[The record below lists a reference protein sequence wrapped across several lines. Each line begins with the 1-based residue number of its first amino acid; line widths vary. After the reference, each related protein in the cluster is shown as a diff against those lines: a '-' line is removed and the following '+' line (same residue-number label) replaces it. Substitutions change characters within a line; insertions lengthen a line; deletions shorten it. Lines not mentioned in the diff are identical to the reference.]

1 MCGIS
6 GVLSWSQPPDRE
18 VLKLMNDSLAH
29 RGPDAE
35 GIYIDGPLGLAHRR
49 LSVIDLTIA
58 ANQPLVDITG
68 KYCVV
73 FNGEIYNFKAL
84 RHELETTGAR
94 FKTQSDTE
102 VLLEAYKKWGHK
114 CLDRFNGMFAFALWD
129 GPQQQ
134 LFLARD
140 RLGKKPLFYYM
151 LPQGGLVFASELKAL
166 LEDPRIPRKMNMQAL
181 NQYLSFGYIMAP
193 ESMVDGVKKL
203 EPAHY
208 LIVKKGKETPPKQY
222 WDLKSYFSQK
232 NNFTSSADASDE
244 LLHLLRDA
252 IKLRMV
258 SDVSLGAFLSGG
270 IDSSS
275 IVAGMCHTQPS
286 GSHHTFSMGF
296 QEETF
301 SELEMAKRVAQH
313 LNVIHKDKVLLPN
326 LAENLSEIAYYA
338 DEPFSDTSIIP
349 MYYLAQFSR
358 KHVTVCL
365 SGDGADEIFGGY
377 ETYLADK
384 ICRHTGFLSPTHKNF
399 ILRLINQ
406 FSPTTFNKVSL
417 DYKLRK
423 FFEAHSQDL
432 DRAHASWRVI
442 FSESEKQSLVC
453 PELFSE
459 YFQED
464 TRNRVLH
471 YGREVQGCHYLDRAM
486 YMDTKT
492 WLPDDILVKV
502 DRASMA
508 HGMETRSPFLD
519 YRLVEF
525 AASLPVSLKIH
536 GFQKKY
542 LLKLSQKDSL
552 PWRVRHQ
559 RKKGFNSPVS
569 HWMLNT
575 LKPFYE
581 DILSTQDDLFGEVIL
596 KNTIKELY
604 NNHQKKLQ
612 DNGLK
617 LFSLIMLSL
626 WKKRFKVSMP

>member
-286 GSHHTFSMGF
+286 GSHHTFS
-296 QEETF
+296 
-301 SELEMAKRVAQH
+301 
-313 LNVIHKDKVLLPN
+313 
-326 LAENLSEIAYYA
+326 
-338 DEPFSDTSIIP
+338 
-349 MYYLAQFSR
+349 
-358 KHVTVCL
+358 
-365 SGDGADEIFGGY
+365 
-377 ETYLADK
+377 
-384 ICRHTGFLSPTHKNF
+384 
-399 ILRLINQ
+399 
-406 FSPTTFNKVSL
+406 
-417 DYKLRK
+417 
-423 FFEAHSQDL
+423 
-432 DRAHASWRVI
+432 
-442 FSESEKQSLVC
+442 
-453 PELFSE
+453 
-459 YFQED
+459 
-464 TRNRVLH
+464 
-471 YGREVQGCHYLDRAM
+471 
-486 YMDTKT
+486 
-492 WLPDDILVKV
+492 
-502 DRASMA
+502 
-508 HGMETRSPFLD
+508 
-519 YRLVEF
+519 
-525 AASLPVSLKIH
+525 
-536 GFQKKY
+536 
-542 LLKLSQKDSL
+542 
-552 PWRVRHQ
+552 
-559 RKKGFNSPVS
+559 
-569 HWMLNT
+569 
-575 LKPFYE
+575 
-581 DILSTQDDLFGEVIL
+581 
-596 KNTIKELY
+596 
-604 NNHQKKLQ
+604 
-612 DNGLK
+612 
-617 LFSLIMLSL
+617 
-626 WKKRFKVSMP
+626 